1 MPPTLNPPEAVPPRL
16 APDPTPTS
24 AIFDLVKVKICGITN
39 MDDAEAAVSAD
50 VWAIGL
56 NHSPES
62 PRLVDPVVA
71 EEIGAAMKR
80 RCEVAGVFVNQHLD
94 EVVEIADRDSLTLV
108 QLHGEEGPSF
118 CAEVHR
124 RTGCKVIKAFRVRSP
139 AEINAARAYK
149 TDYHLFDAY
158 RRGAHG
164 GTGASFDWDLVA
176 GRRGGVPAIVAGGLN
191 PDNVG
196 DAIVASNPWGVDVC
210 SGVESSPGIKD
221 HNLITSFAAA
231 AGRAGEVQRT
241 ERDRRRAMK
250 QVRRAVAYGRR
261 SE

>member
-1 MPPTLNPPEAVPPRL
+1 
-16 APDPTPTS
+16 
-24 AIFDLVKVKICGITN
+24 VKVKICGVTSIE
-39 MDDAEAAVSAD
+39 DAEAAVSAGA
-50 VWAIGL
+50 WAVGL

-62 PRLVDPVVA
+62 PRLVDPAVA
-71 EEIGAAMKR
+71 EAIGAALKR
-80 RCEVAGVFVNQHLD
+80 RCEVAGVFVNAHLD
-94 EVVEIADRDSLTLV
+94 EVIDAAERAGLTLV

-124 RTGCKVIKAFRVRSP
+124 RTGCRVIKAFRVKSP
-139 AEINAARAYK
+139 AEINAARAYR
-149 TDYHLFDAY
+149 TDFHLFDAY

-196 DAIVASNPWGVDVC
+196 DAIAAANPWGVDVC
-210 SGVESSPGIKD
+210 SGVETSPGVKD
-221 HNLITSFAAA
+221 HNLITSFMAASN
-231 AGRAGEVQRT
+231 RAGEVQRA

-250 QVRRAVAYGRR
+250 QVRRAVAHGRQSR
-261 SE
+261 